1 MKAGFAM
8 KKHSTLAGNLTLLV
22 TAFLW
27 STGGLLIKYIPW
39 SSFSIASIRGLI
51 STLALL
57 WLRRLGSRPEQRAP
71 LRFSKYNVAA
81 GAAMFLTSTLFLAA
95 NKLTTAA
102 NAIVL
107 QYLAPAVV
115 ILLSA
120 VFLGLRPG
128 RRDVVMV
135 ALATLGMLLFF
146 LDTLGSGRLLGDLL
160 AIVTSF
166 TFAMVFLA
174 NRMPGANALEAS
186 YLGCALNVL
195 LIPALLSDPM
205 VPRSSPLQLLVILLM
220 GTLQTGLAYVVF
232 SRGIR
237 QTSAVSASIISMIEP
252 ILNPLWVFLW
262 LGERPSALALSG
274 GAIVLLAVTGYNIL
288 ISREQERRQVKA

>member
-1 MKAGFAM
+1 M

-107 QYLAPAVV
+107 QYIAP
-115 ILLSA
+115 ILVLLYTA
-120 VFLGLRPG
+120 IVEKRKPTKVEIVLTGMVFLGC
-128 RRDVVMV
+128 V
-135 ALATLGMLLFF
+135 LAFSDKLGGNGTLGDILALLSGVTFTALLLISNKEQTQVQDGQIIGSF
-146 LDTLGSGRLLGDLL
+146 LSFLCCLPFLFVDENL
-160 AIVTSF
+160 AITAPSVSAMLF
-166 TFAMVFLA
+166 LGLFQYSLAYYLFAKGVKMTEPVAASIILMVEPIMNPVWVFLA
-174 NRMPGANALEAS
+174 LGEAPGPRAIA
-186 YLGCALNVL
+186 GFVL
-195 LIPALLSDPM
+195 VVAAVTLLSLLPF
-205 VPRSSPLQLLVILLM
+205 LQKK
-220 GTLQTGLAYVVF
+220 
-232 SRGIR
+232 R
-237 QTSAVSASIISMIEP
+237 
-252 ILNPLWVFLW
+252 
-262 LGERPSALALSG
+262 
-274 GAIVLLAVTGYNIL
+274 
-288 ISREQERRQVKA
+288 